1 MCKWIALSLL
11 LFTSCIVANTKH
23 QLQKDEQPQR
33 AEAMIQFQQSYDS
46 PYTKPRGQVSCILN
60 DPFET
65 MSRLTSISKS
75 AQWNQIQL

>member
-33 AEAMIQFQQSYDS
+33 AEAMIQFQQQRLRLSYNS
-46 PYTKPRGQVSCILN
+46 PYTKPRGQVSWYI
-60 DPFET
+60 
-65 MSRLTSISKS
+65 K
-75 AQWNQIQL
+75 